1 MDRKVSMVL
10 LRSIQLA
17 QNYVKTVREAVY
29 WNGARHTTFTVFN
42 LCYKVLHNNRQRI
55 TYSQVKPGMVREAQF
70 DQKNDKKNQTLFTS
84 EATFFGLCPRTD
96 RASLTHSSVLPC
108 VHQRFTGASQQ
119 IQKHLWSLDVLSVSY
134 GSSVTLPAQLPTD
147 PSQIRSTQLSL
158 LSPSDSCILFSF
170 KLAF

>member
-1 MDRKVSMVL
+1 MEQDTQPLQFLICATKCSIITDR
-10 LRSIQLA
+10 
-17 QNYVKTVREAVY
+17 
-29 WNGARHTTFTVFN
+29 G
-42 LCYKVLHNNRQRI
+42 LHIPKLNQEWWGKHSL
-55 TYSQVKPGMVREAQF
+55 TK
-70 DQKNDKKNQTLFTS
+70 KNDKKKQTLFTS

-96 RASLTHSSVLPC
+96 RDSLTHSSVLPC